1 MGVARPGT
9 YEFLTSNT
17 FLERV
22 VCYNRVNAS
31 PEYPMALS
39 TLETKIANR
48 VGLGS
53 LIAGTSIMGLSMAN
67 GYSPSMLMASTG
79 AYAVGAGSYA
89 VRHLYDHAGQKLAV
103 WKATRTSEMSV
114 RIASAADAYKVATRL
129 QQLEHAIDH
138 RVDVITDSASAR
150 GQVAMGAWVH
160 AAKTVLQKAA
170 LFDVA
175 GSPVDRDPAKL
186 PSDWPKVARQLES
199 RMTGYQRMLRSDP
212 AKPVTDTIMNF
223 DYPST

>member
-1 MGVARPGT
+1 
-9 YEFLTSNT
+9 
-17 FLERV
+17 
-22 VCYNRVNAS
+22 
-31 PEYPMALS
+31 MALS
-39 TLETKIANR
+39 TTETKIANR

-53 LIAGTSIMGLSMAN
+53 LLAGTGIMGLSMAN
-67 GYSPSMLMASTG
+67 GYHANMLLASTG
-79 AYAVGAGSYA
+79 AYALGAGSYA
-89 VRHLYDHAGQKLAV
+89 VRHLYDHAGQKMVV
-103 WKATRTSEMSV
+103 WKALRTSELAV
-114 RIASAADAYKVATRL
+114 RIASAKDVYKIATRL

-175 GSPVDRDPAKL
+175 GSPVDRDPTKL
-186 PSDWPKVARQLES
+186 PSDWPKFARQLES